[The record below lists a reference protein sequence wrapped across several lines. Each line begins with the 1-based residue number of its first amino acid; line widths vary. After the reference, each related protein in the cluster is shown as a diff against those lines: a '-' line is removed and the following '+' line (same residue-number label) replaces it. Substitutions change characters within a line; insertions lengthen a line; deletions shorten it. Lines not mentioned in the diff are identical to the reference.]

1 MEGLG
6 CRDIDRLGSALKGW
20 NFMQIVLNGERRELA
35 TAQTVAQLVAELGLP
50 APALLVEH
58 NGVALRRAEW
68 DGCLLCDSDRVE
80 IIRIVAGG

>member
-1 MEGLG
+1 
-6 CRDIDRLGSALKGW
+6 
-20 NFMQIVLNGERRELA
+20 MQIVLNGERRELA
-35 TAQTVAQLVAELGLP
+35 TAQTVAQLVAELGVP

>member
-1 MEGLG
+1 
-6 CRDIDRLGSALKGW
+6 
-20 NFMQIVLNGERRELA
+20 MQIVLNGERRELA